1 VTGEARQGD
10 KRKESSRKT
19 AGDDLIRVW
28 SVDGA
33 RRSDIVPT
41 GAALGSCPL
50 ESPAGCAVD
59 QRNDLCD
66 KELDPDSEDL
76 YTGAI
81 LGHFFLGV

>member
-1 VTGEARQGD
+1 
-10 KRKESSRKT
+10 
-19 AGDDLIRVW
+19 
-28 SVDGA
+28 
-33 RRSDIVPT
+33 VPT

-81 LGHFFLGV
+81 LGHFFLGGLGSAVSSPCSGVWGGAHA